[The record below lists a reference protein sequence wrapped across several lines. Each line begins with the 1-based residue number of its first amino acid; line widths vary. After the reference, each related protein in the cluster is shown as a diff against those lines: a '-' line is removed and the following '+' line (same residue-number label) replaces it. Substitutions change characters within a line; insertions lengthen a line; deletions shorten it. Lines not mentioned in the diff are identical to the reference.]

1 MQSVV
6 DHECTSW
13 LVFHDL
19 TGNNTNLLHKNRD
32 AVTRPS
38 RDVSVLIS
46 PAGTRYQWVGLGNAD
61 IGMTDGKLCM
71 SINEKGLAAV
81 MNSGE
86 KCIDNSTNPNGKRTP
101 DILKAVM
108 SNCASID
115 EALEMVRGFVADNDY
130 LHDDKG
136 SIFFFMDRDAAYIVE
151 MTAHYISP
159 MRYDHGY
166 AFRANIWHNPDMASF
181 ADNDVATFLNSA
193 NREYMVLTGFNRA
206 IRARGRFAVEDSI
219 TISRET
225 ELPDTPIERRV
236 CSQYT
241 NSSATLELD
250 REYPFPLSTAYVLI
264 GPPRQT
270 ICVPVPIAM
279 RDVHP
284 TMRSQAWR
292 NAAWKRFDELGV
304 EAPVPAE
311 WLAFEKE
318 SFAQYRTAQGKARE
332 LMRAGKQL
340 EAVALIQ
347 MAAMDIWDAGA
358 KLLALE

>member
-1 MQSVV
+1 MQFKV

-13 LVFHDL
+13 LAFHDL

-46 PAGTRYQWVGLGNAD
+46 PSGTRYQWVGLGNAD
-61 IGMTDGKLCM
+61 IGKTDGKLCM
-71 SINEKGLAAV
+71 SVNEKGLAVV

-86 KCIDNSTNPNGKRTP
+86 KCTDNSTNPNGKRTP
-101 DILKAVM
+101 EILKEIV
-108 SNCASID
+108 SNCATID
-115 EALEMVRGFVADNDY
+115 EALAMLRGFVEKNDY

-136 SIFFFMDRDAAYIVE
+136 SIFFFLDRDAAYIVE

-181 ADNDVATFLNSA
+181 ADNDVATFLNST

-206 IRARGRFAVEDSI
+206 IRANGRFSVEDSVA
-219 TISRET
+219 ISRAT
-225 ELPDTPIERRV
+225 ELPGTPIERRV

-250 REYPFPLSTAYVLI
+250 REYPSLLSSAFVLC

-270 ICVPVPIAM
+270 ICVPVPIVM

-304 EAPVPAE
+304 EAPVPDE
-311 WLAFEKE
+311 WLAFEKQ
-318 SFAQYRTAQGKARE
+318 SLGQYRAAQGRARE
-332 LMRAGKQL
+332 LMRAGQQA

-347 MAAMDIWDAGA
+347 KTTMDIWDAGA